1 MGGPSALRADRCLG
15 PAARDFDREVVDAGS
30 VVREEK
36 KHVGIEEPTE
46 RIPHHRCVAVDGAS
60 RDHLNGLYEA
70 STRSGGCL
78 PTAEREVDGAGNT
91 SSIRS
96 VRTEIIEEE
105 HTVAHCAHGENA
117 IEAISSHL
125 L

>member
-1 MGGPSALRADRCLG
+1 MALGPSALRAHRCLG

-78 PTAEREVDGAGNT
+78 PTAEREVEGAGQHQLN
-91 SSIRS
+91 SFS
-96 VRTEIIEEE
+96 
-105 HTVAHCAHGENA
+105 AHRNN
-117 IEAISSHL
+117 
-125 L
+125 